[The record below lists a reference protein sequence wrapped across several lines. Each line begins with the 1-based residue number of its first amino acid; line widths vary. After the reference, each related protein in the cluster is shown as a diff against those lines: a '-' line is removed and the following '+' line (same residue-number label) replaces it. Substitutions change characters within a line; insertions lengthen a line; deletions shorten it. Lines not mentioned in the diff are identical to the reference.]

1 MENRITEMQVE
12 ETEVQEEETILGM
25 INDYY
30 SRMDG

>member
-1 MENRITEMQVE
+1 METGITDTQTE
-12 ETEVQEEETILGM
+12 EFQLQEDATILDM